1 METNSITKKAKI
13 KKKIDL
19 SFGVIDITSS
29 GSAIVT
35 NKKEIL
41 DCKTEN
47 SVGKRNKRKERVS
60 TSVKSKY
67 KNNFAIDLTS
77 HDDDAL
83 EESQKSIL
91 NSTCLCP
98 ASQVSRK
105 KVKRTLKLI
114 KKNGNKKETSHKGK
128 QRDDLMDNPDYYS
141 TVKKSPKEI
150 ELSSDESVSDID
162 SDMIVFSA
170 DESEASTKGD
180 KVIE

>member
-1 METNSITKKAKI
+1 M
-13 KKKIDL
+13 
-19 SFGVIDITSS
+19 
-29 GSAIVT
+29 
-35 NKKEIL
+35 
-41 DCKTEN
+41 
-47 SVGKRNKRKERVS
+47 
-60 TSVKSKY
+60 
-67 KNNFAIDLTS
+67 
-77 HDDDAL
+77 
-83 EESQKSIL
+83 
-91 NSTCLCP
+91 
-98 ASQVSRK
+98 SRK

-141 TVKKSPKEI
+141 TVKKSPEEI